1 MSLEH
6 NGSDPIPLQEML
18 CDLERAVISDM
29 LDSHDGVKAHAADHL
44 CLNRTTLVMKARKYG
59 FPLKGK

>member
-1 MSLEH
+1 
-6 NGSDPIPLQEML
+6 ML